1 MNLPLNTNLTGKVAV
16 VTGAAGTLCSV
27 FSKALA
33 ASGAKVALLGRTYAN
48 VQKLAEEIAAEGG
61 TAKAYECNVLD
72 KAAVMAC
79 HEQVL
84 ADFGPCDILINGAGG
99 NHPDGTTGGETFL
112 PEPAAPFS
120 PDGIQ
125 ADNTAQKNRE
135 TAALSPDKQA
145 ASPDG
150 RQAVQTAP
158 NGKTFFELEPEA
170 VGFVFDLNFL
180 GVFLSTQV
188 FTADM
193 TKGGG
198 CIINI
203 SSMNAYRPLT
213 KILAY
218 SAAKAAVSNFT
229 QWLAVHF
236 APCGIRVNAIAPGF
250 FATAQNKSLLFEPN
264 GELSARSKKIISHTP
279 MGRFGTPKDLL
290 GALRFLTD
298 DNASGFITGIT
309 LPVDGGFSAY
319 SGV

>member
-1 MNLPLNTNLTGKVAV
+1 MNKNIVI
-16 VTGAAGTLCSV
+16 TGAGGVLCSE
-27 FSKALA
+27 FARALA
-33 ASGAKVALLGRTYAN
+33 QDGGNIIMLDKNPGSIEALERELKQAG
-48 VQKLAEEIAAEGG
+48 LSAA
-61 TAKAYECNVLD
+61 AIQADVLD
-72 KAAVMAC
+72 KSSLMHAREIM
-79 HEQVL
+79 L
-84 ADFGPCDILINGAGG
+84 NKFGPCDILINGAGG

-135 TAALSPDKQA
+135 TATLSPDKQA
-145 ASPDG
+145 ASPNG
-150 RQAVQTAP
+150 RQAVQTVP

>member
-1 MNLPLNTNLTGKVAV
+1 MNKNIVI
-16 VTGAAGTLCSV
+16 TGAGGVLCSE
-27 FSKALA
+27 FARELA
-33 ASGAKVALLGRTYAN
+33 QDGGNIIMLDKNPSG
-48 VQKLAEEIAAEGG
+48 IAVLEQELKQAGLS
-61 TAKAYECNVLD
+61 AAAIQADVLD
-72 KAAVMAC
+72 KSSLMRAREIM
-79 HEQVL
+79 L
-84 ADFGPCDILINGAGG
+84 NKFGPCDILINGAGG
-99 NHPDGTTGGETFL
+99 NHPDGTTGGEAFL

-135 TAALSPDKQA
+135 TATLSPDKQA

-188 FTADM
+188 FGADM

-213 KILAY
+213 KIPAY

-298 DNASGFITGIT
+298 ENASGFITGIT

>member
-1 MNLPLNTNLTGKVAV
+1 MNKNIVI
-16 VTGAAGTLCSV
+16 TGAGGVLCSE
-27 FSKALA
+27 FARELA
-33 ASGAKVALLGRTYAN
+33 QDGGNIIMLDKNPSG
-48 VQKLAEEIAAEGG
+48 IAVLEQELKQAGLS
-61 TAKAYECNVLD
+61 AAAIQADVLD
-72 KAAVMAC
+72 KSSLMRAREIM
-79 HEQVL
+79 L
-84 ADFGPCDILINGAGG
+84 NKFGPCDILINGAGG
-99 NHPDGTTGGETFL
+99 NHPDGTTGGEAFL
-112 PEPAAPFS
+112 PEPAAPF
-120 PDGIQ
+120 PPHGIQ

-188 FTADM
+188 FGADM

-213 KILAY
+213 KIPAY

-298 DNASGFITGIT
+298 ENASGFITGIT

>member
-1 MNLPLNTNLTGKVAV
+1 MNKNIVI
-16 VTGAAGTLCSV
+16 TGAGGVLCSE
-27 FSKALA
+27 FARALA
-33 ASGAKVALLGRTYAN
+33 QDGGNIIMLDKNPGSIEALERELKQAG
-48 VQKLAEEIAAEGG
+48 LSAA
-61 TAKAYECNVLD
+61 AIQADVLD
-72 KAAVMAC
+72 KSSLMHAREIM
-79 HEQVL
+79 L
-84 ADFGPCDILINGAGG
+84 NKFGPCDILINGAGG

-135 TAALSPDKQA
+135 TATLSPDKQA
-145 ASPDG
+145 ASPNG

-188 FTADM
+188 FGADM

-213 KILAY
+213 KIPAY

-298 DNASGFITGIT
+298 ENASGFITGIT

>member
-1 MNLPLNTNLTGKVAV
+1 MNKNIVI
-16 VTGAAGTLCSV
+16 TGAGGVLCSE
-27 FSKALA
+27 FARALA
-33 ASGAKVALLGRTYAN
+33 QDGGNIIMLDKNPSG
-48 VQKLAEEIAAEGG
+48 IAALEQELKQAGLS
-61 TAKAYECNVLD
+61 AAAIQADVLD
-72 KAAVMAC
+72 KSSLMRAREIM
-79 HEQVL
+79 L
-84 ADFGPCDILINGAGG
+84 NKFGPCDILINGAGG

-135 TAALSPDKQA
+135 TATLSPDKQA
-145 ASPDG
+145 ASPNG

>member
-1 MNLPLNTNLTGKVAV
+1 MNKNIVI
-16 VTGAAGTLCSV
+16 TGAGGVLCSE
-27 FSKALA
+27 FARELA
-33 ASGAKVALLGRTYAN
+33 QDGGNIIMLDKNPSG
-48 VQKLAEEIAAEGG
+48 IAVLERELTQAGLS
-61 TAKAYECNVLD
+61 AAAIQADVLD
-72 KAAVMAC
+72 KSSLMRAREIM
-79 HEQVL
+79 L
-84 ADFGPCDILINGAGG
+84 NKFGPCDILINGAGG

-188 FTADM
+188 FGADM

-213 KILAY
+213 KIPAY

-298 DNASGFITGIT
+298 ENASGFITGIT

>member
-1 MNLPLNTNLTGKVAV
+1 MNKNIVI
-16 VTGAAGTLCSV
+16 TGAGGVLCSE
-27 FSKALA
+27 FARALA
-33 ASGAKVALLGRTYAN
+33 QDGGNIIMLDKNPSSIEALERELTQAG
-48 VQKLAEEIAAEGG
+48 LSAA
-61 TAKAYECNVLD
+61 AIQADVLD
-72 KAAVMAC
+72 KSSLMRAREIM
-79 HEQVL
+79 L
-84 ADFGPCDILINGAGG
+84 NKFGPCDILINGAGG
-99 NHPDGTTGGETFL
+99 NHPDGTTGGEAFL
-112 PEPAAPFS
+112 PEPAAPFP

-188 FTADM
+188 FGADM

-213 KILAY
+213 KIPAY

-298 DNASGFITGIT
+298 ENASGFITGIT

>member
-1 MNLPLNTNLTGKVAV
+1 MNKNIVI
-16 VTGAAGTLCSV
+16 TGAGGVLCSE
-27 FSKALA
+27 FARELA
-33 ASGAKVALLGRTYAN
+33 QDGGNIIMLDKNPSG
-48 VQKLAEEIAAEGG
+48 IAVLEQELKQAGLS
-61 TAKAYECNVLD
+61 AAAIQADVLD
-72 KAAVMAC
+72 KSSLMRAREIM
-79 HEQVL
+79 L
-84 ADFGPCDILINGAGG
+84 NKFGPCDILINGAGG

-188 FTADM
+188 FGADM

-213 KILAY
+213 KIPAY

-298 DNASGFITGIT
+298 ENASGFITGIT

>member
-1 MNLPLNTNLTGKVAV
+1 MNKNIVI
-16 VTGAAGTLCSV
+16 TGAGGVLCSE
-27 FSKALA
+27 FARALA
-33 ASGAKVALLGRTYAN
+33 QDGGNIIMLDKNPSSIEALEQELKQAG
-48 VQKLAEEIAAEGG
+48 LSAA
-61 TAKAYECNVLD
+61 AIQADVLD
-72 KAAVMAC
+72 KSSLMRAREIM
-79 HEQVL
+79 L
-84 ADFGPCDILINGAGG
+84 NKFGPCDILINGAGG

-188 FTADM
+188 FGADM

-213 KILAY
+213 KIPAY

-298 DNASGFITGIT
+298 ENASGFITGIT

>member
-1 MNLPLNTNLTGKVAV
+1 MNKNIVI
-16 VTGAAGTLCSV
+16 TGAGGVLCSE
-27 FSKALA
+27 FARELA
-33 ASGAKVALLGRTYAN
+33 QDGGNIIMLDKNPSG
-48 VQKLAEEIAAEGG
+48 IAVLEQELKQAGLS
-61 TAKAYECNVLD
+61 AAAIQADVLD
-72 KAAVMAC
+72 KSSLMRAREIM
-79 HEQVL
+79 L
-84 ADFGPCDILINGAGG
+84 NKFGPCDILINGAGG
-99 NHPDGTTGGETFL
+99 NHPDGTTGGEAFL
-112 PEPAAPFS
+112 PEPAAPFP

-188 FTADM
+188 FGADM

-213 KILAY
+213 KIPAY

-298 DNASGFITGIT
+298 ENASGFITGIT

>member
-1 MNLPLNTNLTGKVAV
+1 MNKNIVI
-16 VTGAAGTLCSV
+16 TGAGGVLCSE
-27 FSKALA
+27 FARALA
-33 ASGAKVALLGRTYAN
+33 QDGGNIIMLDKNPGSIEALERELKQAG
-48 VQKLAEEIAAEGG
+48 LSAA
-61 TAKAYECNVLD
+61 AIQADVLD
-72 KAAVMAC
+72 KSSLMHAREIM
-79 HEQVL
+79 L
-84 ADFGPCDILINGAGG
+84 NKFGPCDILINGAGG
-99 NHPDGTTGGETFL
+99 NHPDGTTGGEAFL
-112 PEPAAPFS
+112 PEPAAPLS

>member
-1 MNLPLNTNLTGKVAV
+1 MNKNIVI
-16 VTGAAGTLCSV
+16 TGAGGVLCSE
-27 FSKALA
+27 FARALA
-33 ASGAKVALLGRTYAN
+33 QDGGNIIMLDKNPGSIEALERELKQAG
-48 VQKLAEEIAAEGG
+48 LSAA
-61 TAKAYECNVLD
+61 AIQADVLD
-72 KAAVMAC
+72 KSSLMRAREIM
-79 HEQVL
+79 L
-84 ADFGPCDILINGAGG
+84 NKFGPCDILINGAGG

-188 FTADM
+188 FGADM

-213 KILAY
+213 KIPAY

-298 DNASGFITGIT
+298 ENASGFITGIT

>member
-1 MNLPLNTNLTGKVAV
+1 MNKNIVI
-16 VTGAAGTLCSV
+16 TGAGGVLCSE
-27 FSKALA
+27 FARALA
-33 ASGAKVALLGRTYAN
+33 QDGGNIIMLDKNPSSIEALERELTQAG
-48 VQKLAEEIAAEGG
+48 LSAA
-61 TAKAYECNVLD
+61 AIQADVLD
-72 KAAVMAC
+72 KSSLMRAREIM
-79 HEQVL
+79 L
-84 ADFGPCDILINGAGG
+84 NKFGPCDILINGAGG

-188 FTADM
+188 FGADM

-213 KILAY
+213 KIPAY

-298 DNASGFITGIT
+298 ENASGFITGIT

>member
-1 MNLPLNTNLTGKVAV
+1 MNKNIVI
-16 VTGAAGTLCSV
+16 TGAGGVLCSE
-27 FSKALA
+27 FARALA
-33 ASGAKVALLGRTYAN
+33 QDGGNIIMLDKNPSG
-48 VQKLAEEIAAEGG
+48 IAALERELTQAGLS
-61 TAKAYECNVLD
+61 AAAIQADVLD
-72 KAAVMAC
+72 KSSLMHAREIM
-79 HEQVL
+79 L
-84 ADFGPCDILINGAGG
+84 NKFGPCDILINGAGG
-99 NHPDGTTGGETFL
+99 NHPDGTTGGEAFL

-135 TAALSPDKQA
+135 TATLSPDKQA
-145 ASPDG
+145 ASPNG

-180 GVFLSTQV
+180 GVFLSTQI
-188 FTADM
+188 FAADM

-213 KILAY
+213 KIPAY

>member
-1 MNLPLNTNLTGKVAV
+1 MNKNIVI
-16 VTGAAGTLCSV
+16 TGAGGVLCSE
-27 FSKALA
+27 FARALA
-33 ASGAKVALLGRTYAN
+33 QDGGNIIMLDKNPGSIEALERELKQAG
-48 VQKLAEEIAAEGG
+48 LSAA
-61 TAKAYECNVLD
+61 AIQADVLD
-72 KAAVMAC
+72 KSSLMHAREIM
-79 HEQVL
+79 L
-84 ADFGPCDILINGAGG
+84 NKFGPCDILINGAGG

-135 TAALSPDKQA
+135 TATLSPDKQA
-145 ASPDG
+145 ASPNG

-180 GVFLSTQV
+180 GVFLSTQI
-188 FTADM
+188 FAADM

-213 KILAY
+213 KIPAY

>member
-1 MNLPLNTNLTGKVAV
+1 MNKNIVI
-16 VTGAAGTLCSV
+16 TGAGGVLCSE
-27 FSKALA
+27 FARALA
-33 ASGAKVALLGRTYAN
+33 QDGGNIIMLDKNPSSIEALERELKQAG
-48 VQKLAEEIAAEGG
+48 LSAA
-61 TAKAYECNVLD
+61 AIQADVLD
-72 KAAVMAC
+72 KSSLMRAREIM
-79 HEQVL
+79 L
-84 ADFGPCDILINGAGG
+84 NKFGPCDILINGAGG
-99 NHPDGTTGGETFL
+99 NHPDGTTGGEAFL
-112 PEPAAPFS
+112 PEPAAPFP

-188 FTADM
+188 FGADM

-213 KILAY
+213 KIPAY

-298 DNASGFITGIT
+298 ENASGFITGIT

>member
-1 MNLPLNTNLTGKVAV
+1 MNKNIVI
-16 VTGAAGTLCSV
+16 TGAGGVLCSE
-27 FSKALA
+27 FARALA
-33 ASGAKVALLGRTYAN
+33 QDGGNIIMLDKNPSG
-48 VQKLAEEIAAEGG
+48 IAVLERELTQAGLS
-61 TAKAYECNVLD
+61 AAAIQADVLD
-72 KAAVMAC
+72 KSSLMRAREIM
-79 HEQVL
+79 L
-84 ADFGPCDILINGAGG
+84 NKFGPCDILINGAGG

-188 FTADM
+188 FGADM

-213 KILAY
+213 KIPAY

>member
-1 MNLPLNTNLTGKVAV
+1 MNKNIVI
-16 VTGAAGTLCSV
+16 TGAGGVLCSE
-27 FSKALA
+27 FARALA
-33 ASGAKVALLGRTYAN
+33 QDGGNIIMLDKNPSSIEALERELTQAG
-48 VQKLAEEIAAEGG
+48 LSAA
-61 TAKAYECNVLD
+61 AIQADVLD
-72 KAAVMAC
+72 KSSLMHAREIM
-79 HEQVL
+79 L
-84 ADFGPCDILINGAGG
+84 NKFGPCDILINGAGG

-125 ADNTAQKNRE
+125 ADNTAQRHRE

-188 FTADM
+188 FGADM

-213 KILAY
+213 KIPAY

-298 DNASGFITGIT
+298 ENASGFITGIT

>member
-1 MNLPLNTNLTGKVAV
+1 MNKNIVI
-16 VTGAAGTLCSV
+16 TGAGGVLCSE
-27 FSKALA
+27 FARALA
-33 ASGAKVALLGRTYAN
+33 QDGGNIIMLDKNPSG
-48 VQKLAEEIAAEGG
+48 IAVLERELTQAGLS
-61 TAKAYECNVLD
+61 AAAIQADVLD
-72 KAAVMAC
+72 KSSLMHAREIM
-79 HEQVL
+79 L
-84 ADFGPCDILINGAGG
+84 NKFGPCDILINGAGG
-99 NHPDGTTGGETFL
+99 NHPDGTTGGEAFL
-112 PEPAAPFS
+112 PEPAAPLS

-188 FTADM
+188 FGADM

-213 KILAY
+213 KIPAY

-298 DNASGFITGIT
+298 ENASGFITGIT

>member
-1 MNLPLNTNLTGKVAV
+1 MNKNIVI
-16 VTGAAGTLCSV
+16 TGAGGVLCSE
-27 FSKALA
+27 FARALA
-33 ASGAKVALLGRTYAN
+33 QDGGNIIMLDKNPGSIEALERELKQAG
-48 VQKLAEEIAAEGG
+48 LSAA
-61 TAKAYECNVLD
+61 AIQADVLD
-72 KAAVMAC
+72 KSSLMHAREIM
-79 HEQVL
+79 L
-84 ADFGPCDILINGAGG
+84 NKFGPCDILINGAGG

-112 PEPAAPFS
+112 PEPVAPLS

-188 FTADM
+188 FGADM

-213 KILAY
+213 KIPAY

-298 DNASGFITGIT
+298 ENASGFITGIT

>member
-1 MNLPLNTNLTGKVAV
+1 MNKNIVI
-16 VTGAAGTLCSV
+16 TGAGGVLCSE
-27 FSKALA
+27 FARALA
-33 ASGAKVALLGRTYAN
+33 QDGGNIIMLDKNPSSIEALER
-48 VQKLAEEIAAEGG
+48 EITQAGLSAA
-61 TAKAYECNVLD
+61 AIQADVLD
-72 KAAVMAC
+72 KSSLMRAREIM
-79 HEQVL
+79 L
-84 ADFGPCDILINGAGG
+84 NKFGPCDILINGAGG

-188 FTADM
+188 FGADM

-213 KILAY
+213 KIPAY

-298 DNASGFITGIT
+298 ENASGFITGIT

>member
-1 MNLPLNTNLTGKVAV
+1 MNKNIVI
-16 VTGAAGTLCSV
+16 TGAGGVLCSE
-27 FSKALA
+27 FARALA
-33 ASGAKVALLGRTYAN
+33 QDGGNIIMLDKNPSG
-48 VQKLAEEIAAEGG
+48 IAVLERELTQAGLS
-61 TAKAYECNVLD
+61 AAAIQADVLD
-72 KAAVMAC
+72 KSSLMHAREIM
-79 HEQVL
+79 L
-84 ADFGPCDILINGAGG
+84 NKFGPCDILINGAGG

-135 TAALSPDKQA
+135 TATLSPDKQA
-145 ASPDG
+145 ASPNG

-188 FTADM
+188 FGADM

-213 KILAY
+213 KIPAY

-298 DNASGFITGIT
+298 ENASGFITGIT

>member
-1 MNLPLNTNLTGKVAV
+1 MNKNIVI
-16 VTGAAGTLCSV
+16 TGAGGVLCSE
-27 FSKALA
+27 FARELA
-33 ASGAKVALLGRTYAN
+33 QDGGNIIMLDKNPSG
-48 VQKLAEEIAAEGG
+48 IAVLEQELKQAGLS
-61 TAKAYECNVLD
+61 AAAIQADVLD
-72 KAAVMAC
+72 KSSLMRAREIM
-79 HEQVL
+79 L
-84 ADFGPCDILINGAGG
+84 NKFGPCDILINGAGG

-112 PEPAAPFS
+112 PEPAAPFP

-188 FTADM
+188 FGADM

-213 KILAY
+213 KIPAY

-298 DNASGFITGIT
+298 ENASGFITGIT

>member
-1 MNLPLNTNLTGKVAV
+1 MNKNIVI
-16 VTGAAGTLCSV
+16 TGAGGVLCSE
-27 FSKALA
+27 FARALA
-33 ASGAKVALLGRTYAN
+33 QDGGNIIMLDKNPGSIEALERELKQAG
-48 VQKLAEEIAAEGG
+48 LSAA
-61 TAKAYECNVLD
+61 AIQADVLD
-72 KAAVMAC
+72 KSSLMHAREIM
-79 HEQVL
+79 L
-84 ADFGPCDILINGAGG
+84 NKFGPCDILINGAGG

-135 TAALSPDKQA
+135 TATLSPDKQA
-145 ASPDG
+145 ASPNG

-180 GVFLSTQV
+180 GVFLSTQI
-188 FTADM
+188 FAADM

-213 KILAY
+213 KIPAY

-298 DNASGFITGIT
+298 ENASGFITGIT

>member
-1 MNLPLNTNLTGKVAV
+1 MNKNIVI
-16 VTGAAGTLCSV
+16 TGAGGVLCSE
-27 FSKALA
+27 FARELA
-33 ASGAKVALLGRTYAN
+33 QDGGNIIMLDKNPSG
-48 VQKLAEEIAAEGG
+48 IAVLEQELKQAGLS
-61 TAKAYECNVLD
+61 AAAIQADVLD
-72 KAAVMAC
+72 KSSLMRAREIM
-79 HEQVL
+79 L
-84 ADFGPCDILINGAGG
+84 NKFGPCDILINGAGG
-99 NHPDGTTGGETFL
+99 NHPDGTTGGEAFL

-188 FTADM
+188 FGADM

-213 KILAY
+213 KIPAY

>member
-1 MNLPLNTNLTGKVAV
+1 MNKNIVI
-16 VTGAAGTLCSV
+16 TGAGGVLCSE
-27 FSKALA
+27 FARALA
-33 ASGAKVALLGRTYAN
+33 QDGGNIIMLDKNPSG
-48 VQKLAEEIAAEGG
+48 IAVLERELTQAGLS
-61 TAKAYECNVLD
+61 AAAIQADVLD
-72 KAAVMAC
+72 KSSLMRAREIM
-79 HEQVL
+79 L
-84 ADFGPCDILINGAGG
+84 NKFGPCDILINGAGG

-135 TAALSPDKQA
+135 TATLSPDKQA
-145 ASPDG
+145 ASPNG

-188 FTADM
+188 FGADM

-213 KILAY
+213 KIPAY

>member
-1 MNLPLNTNLTGKVAV
+1 MNKNIVI
-16 VTGAAGTLCSV
+16 TGAGGVLCSE
-27 FSKALA
+27 FARALA
-33 ASGAKVALLGRTYAN
+33 QDGGNIIMLDKNPGSIEALERELKQAG
-48 VQKLAEEIAAEGG
+48 LSAA
-61 TAKAYECNVLD
+61 AIQADVLD
-72 KAAVMAC
+72 KSSLMHAREIM
-79 HEQVL
+79 L
-84 ADFGPCDILINGAGG
+84 NKFGPCDILINGAGG

-188 FTADM
+188 FGADM

-213 KILAY
+213 KIPAY

-298 DNASGFITGIT
+298 ENASGFITGIT

>member
-1 MNLPLNTNLTGKVAV
+1 MNKNIVI
-16 VTGAAGTLCSV
+16 TGAGGVLCSE
-27 FSKALA
+27 FARALA
-33 ASGAKVALLGRTYAN
+33 QDGGNIIMLDKNPSSIEALERELKQAG
-48 VQKLAEEIAAEGG
+48 LSAA
-61 TAKAYECNVLD
+61 AIQADVLD
-72 KAAVMAC
+72 KSSLMRAREIM
-79 HEQVL
+79 L
-84 ADFGPCDILINGAGG
+84 NKFGPCDILINGAGG

-188 FTADM
+188 FGADM

-213 KILAY
+213 KIPAY

-298 DNASGFITGIT
+298 ENASGFITGIT

>member
-1 MNLPLNTNLTGKVAV
+1 MNKNIVI
-16 VTGAAGTLCSV
+16 TGAGGVLCSE
-27 FSKALA
+27 FARALA
-33 ASGAKVALLGRTYAN
+33 QDGGNIIMLDKNPSGIEALEQELKQAG
-48 VQKLAEEIAAEGG
+48 LSAA
-61 TAKAYECNVLD
+61 AIQADVLD
-72 KAAVMAC
+72 KSSLMRAREIM
-79 HEQVL
+79 L
-84 ADFGPCDILINGAGG
+84 NKFGPCDILINGAGG
-99 NHPDGTTGGETFL
+99 NHPDGTTGGEAFL
-112 PEPAAPFS
+112 PEPAAPFP

-188 FTADM
+188 FGADM

-213 KILAY
+213 KIPAY

-298 DNASGFITGIT
+298 ENASGFITGIT

>member
-1 MNLPLNTNLTGKVAV
+1 MNKNIVI
-16 VTGAAGTLCSV
+16 TGAGGVLCSE
-27 FSKALA
+27 FARALA
-33 ASGAKVALLGRTYAN
+33 QDGGNIIMLDKNPSG
-48 VQKLAEEIAAEGG
+48 IAALEQELKQAGLS
-61 TAKAYECNVLD
+61 AAAIQADVLD
-72 KAAVMAC
+72 KSSLMRAREIM
-79 HEQVL
+79 L
-84 ADFGPCDILINGAGG
+84 NKFGPCDILINGAGG

-135 TAALSPDKQA
+135 TATLSPDKQA

-188 FTADM
+188 FAADM

-213 KILAY
+213 KIPAY

-298 DNASGFITGIT
+298 ENASGFITGIT

>member
-1 MNLPLNTNLTGKVAV
+1 MNKNIVI
-16 VTGAAGTLCSV
+16 TGAGGVLCSE
-27 FSKALA
+27 FARALA
-33 ASGAKVALLGRTYAN
+33 QDGGNIIMLDKNPGSIEALERELKQAG
-48 VQKLAEEIAAEGG
+48 LSAA
-61 TAKAYECNVLD
+61 AIQADVLD
-72 KAAVMAC
+72 KSSLMHAREIM
-79 HEQVL
+79 L
-84 ADFGPCDILINGAGG
+84 NKFGPCDILINGAGG
-99 NHPDGTTGGETFL
+99 NHPDGTTGGEAFL

-135 TAALSPDKQA
+135 TATLSPDKQA
-145 ASPDG
+145 ASPNG

>member
-1 MNLPLNTNLTGKVAV
+1 MNKNIVI
-16 VTGAAGTLCSV
+16 TGAGGVLCSE
-27 FSKALA
+27 FARALA
-33 ASGAKVALLGRTYAN
+33 QDGGNIIMLDKNPGSIEALERELKQAG
-48 VQKLAEEIAAEGG
+48 LSAA
-61 TAKAYECNVLD
+61 AIQADVLD
-72 KAAVMAC
+72 KSSLMHAREIM
-79 HEQVL
+79 L
-84 ADFGPCDILINGAGG
+84 NKFGPCDILINGAGG

-135 TAALSPDKQA
+135 TATLSPDKQA
-145 ASPDG
+145 ASPNG

>member
-1 MNLPLNTNLTGKVAV
+1 MNKNIVI
-16 VTGAAGTLCSV
+16 TGAGGVLCSE
-27 FSKALA
+27 FARALA
-33 ASGAKVALLGRTYAN
+33 QDGGNIIMLDKNPGSIEALERELKQAG
-48 VQKLAEEIAAEGG
+48 LSAA
-61 TAKAYECNVLD
+61 AIQADVLD
-72 KAAVMAC
+72 KSSLMHAREIM
-79 HEQVL
+79 L
-84 ADFGPCDILINGAGG
+84 NKFGPCDILINGAGG

-112 PEPAAPFS
+112 PEPAAPFP

-170 VGFVFDLNFL
+170 VRFVFDLNFL

-188 FTADM
+188 FGADM

-213 KILAY
+213 KIPAY

-298 DNASGFITGIT
+298 ENASGFITGIT

>member
-1 MNLPLNTNLTGKVAV
+1 MNKNIVI
-16 VTGAAGTLCSV
+16 TGAGGVLCSE
-27 FSKALA
+27 FARALA
-33 ASGAKVALLGRTYAN
+33 QDGGNIIMLDKNPNG
-48 VQKLAEEIAAEGG
+48 IAVLEQELKQAGLS
-61 TAKAYECNVLD
+61 AAAIQADVLD
-72 KAAVMAC
+72 KSSLMHARDIM
-79 HEQVL
+79 L
-84 ADFGPCDILINGAGG
+84 NKFGPCDILINGAGG
-99 NHPDGTTGGETFL
+99 NHPSGTTGGETFL
-112 PEPAAPFS
+112 PKSAEPLFPDDRQPYNNYQKSKEAAVCS
-120 PDGIQ
+120 Q
-125 ADNTAQKNRE
+125 
-135 TAALSPDKQA
+135 DKQT
-145 ASPDG
+145 SLPFPDG
-150 RQAVQTAP
+150 RQAAQTSP

-188 FTADM
+188 FGADM
-193 TKGGG
+193 TKRGG

-203 SSMNAYRPLT
+203 SSMSAYRPLT
-213 KILAY
+213 KIPAY

-250 FATAQNKSLLFEPN
+250 FATTQNKSLLFEPN

-298 DNASGFITGIT
+298 ESASGFITGIT
-309 LPVDGGFSAY
+309 IPVDGGFSAY

>member
-1 MNLPLNTNLTGKVAV
+1 M
-16 VTGAAGTLCSV
+16 
-27 FSKALA
+27 
-33 ASGAKVALLGRTYAN
+33 
-48 VQKLAEEIAAEGG
+48 
-61 TAKAYECNVLD
+61 
-72 KAAVMAC
+72 
-79 HEQVL
+79 
-84 ADFGPCDILINGAGG
+84 
-99 NHPDGTTGGETFL
+99 

-188 FTADM
+188 FGADM

-213 KILAY
+213 KIPAY

-298 DNASGFITGIT
+298 ENASGFITGIT

>member
-1 MNLPLNTNLTGKVAV
+1 MNKNIVI
-16 VTGAAGTLCSV
+16 TGAGGVLCSE
-27 FSKALA
+27 FARALA
-33 ASGAKVALLGRTYAN
+33 QDGGNIIMLDKNPSG
-48 VQKLAEEIAAEGG
+48 IAVLERELTQAGLS
-61 TAKAYECNVLD
+61 AAAIQADVLD
-72 KAAVMAC
+72 KSSLMRAREIM
-79 HEQVL
+79 L
-84 ADFGPCDILINGAGG
+84 NKFGPCDILINGAGG
-99 NHPDGTTGGETFL
+99 NHPDGTTGGEAFL
-112 PEPAAPFS
+112 PEPAAPFP

-188 FTADM
+188 FGADM

-203 SSMNAYRPLT
+203 SSMNAFRPLT
-213 KILAY
+213 KIPAY

-298 DNASGFITGIT
+298 ENASGFITGIT

>member
-1 MNLPLNTNLTGKVAV
+1 MNKNIVI
-16 VTGAAGTLCSV
+16 TGAGGVLCSE
-27 FSKALA
+27 FARALA
-33 ASGAKVALLGRTYAN
+33 QDGGNIIMLDKNPSG
-48 VQKLAEEIAAEGG
+48 IAALERELTQAGLS
-61 TAKAYECNVLD
+61 AAAIQADVLD
-72 KAAVMAC
+72 KSSLMHAREIM
-79 HEQVL
+79 L
-84 ADFGPCDILINGAGG
+84 NKFGPCDILINGAGG

-135 TAALSPDKQA
+135 TATLSPDKQA
-145 ASPDG
+145 ASPNG

-180 GVFLSTQV
+180 GVFLSTQI
-188 FTADM
+188 FAADM

-213 KILAY
+213 KIPAY